1 MSEFTKVEVQT
12 LNAPKKVSIK
22 PYFEQGMENMG
33 LENYGMSLYD
43 GVYHEEQLACLERN
57 GVKRYVTGLNEFSP
71 NIKLIKNTEVR
82 EAKIKQIRQMVSEL
96 EKDLA
101 ANVIEVD
108 DKNFWDKV
116 ALLKPNNDEF
126 WGQITL
132 RAGNDITFLDP
143 ENNPYDLIK
152 LCAIEAGGFSLIAKS
167 LEVAQSMSTPPKFY
181 LDKYE
186 ETVSTK
192 NEGKKLRNK
201 ALSKLQEMYDKNS
214 KKLLYVTKVIAPGS
228 PEYIN
233 STPNDVL
240 YETMDDY
247 INGLTFEK
255 DKKRSAETFVQVT
268 KLSMEDLKLKSLIK
282 DATFYKYIAP
292 KSDGF
297 IYHIA
302 TGTML
307 GRNTSDVLEY
317 LKSPLNEEILI
328 KIMEPVEKNWKR

>member
-1 MSEFTKVEVQT
+1 MSEFTKVEVRT
-12 LNAPKKVSIK
+12 LNTPKKVSIK
-22 PYFEQGMENMG
+22 PYFDPAMENMG
-33 LENYGMSLYD
+33 LENYGMALYD
-43 GVYHEEQLACLERN
+43 GVYHEEQLACLEKN

-71 NIKLIKNTEVR
+71 NVKLITNLEAKQ
-82 EAKIKQIRQMVSEL
+82 AKIKQIRIMVSEL

-101 ANVIEVD
+101 ANVIDVD
-108 DKNFWDKV
+108 DKDFWDKV
-116 ALLKPNNDEF
+116 TLLKPNNDEF
-126 WGQITL
+126 WGKITL

-143 ENNPYDLIK
+143 EKNPYDLIK

-167 LEVAQSMSTPPKFY
+167 LEAAQSMPTPPKFY

-192 NEGKKLRNK
+192 NELKKIRNK

-214 KKLLYVTKVIAPGS
+214 KKLLYVTKVIVPGS

-247 INGLTFEK
+247 INGLNFEK
-255 DKKRSAETFVQVT
+255 DKKRSAETFLST
-268 KLSMEDLKLKSLIK
+268 SKLSMEDLKLKSLIK

-292 KSDGF
+292 KADGF
-297 IYHIA
+297 IYHIS

-307 GRNTSDVLEY
+307 GRNSSDVLEY

>member
-1 MSEFTKVEVQT
+1 MSEFTKVEVRT
-12 LNAPKKVSIK
+12 LNTPKKVSIK
-22 PYFEQGMENMG
+22 PYFESGMENMG

-71 NIKLIKNTEVR
+71 NIKLITNLEAKQ
-82 EAKIKQIRQMVSEL
+82 AKIKQIRIMVSEL

-101 ANVIEVD
+101 ANVIDVD
-108 DKNFWDKV
+108 DKDFWDKV
-116 ALLKPNNDEF
+116 TLLKPNNDEF
-126 WGQITL
+126 WGKITL

-143 ENNPYDLIK
+143 EKNPYDLIK

-167 LEVAQSMSTPPKFY
+167 LEAAQSMPTPPKFY

-192 NEGKKLRNK
+192 NELKKIRNK

-214 KKLLYVTKVIAPGS
+214 KKLLYVTKVIVPGS

-247 INGLTFEK
+247 INGLNFEK
-255 DKKRSAETFVQVT
+255 DKKRSAETFLST
-268 KLSMEDLKLKSLIK
+268 SKLSMEDLKLKSLIK

-292 KSDGF
+292 KADGF
-297 IYHIA
+297 IYHLS

-307 GRNTSDVLEY
+307 GRNSSDVLEY

-328 KIMEPVEKNWKR
+328 KIMEPVDR

>member
-1 MSEFTKVEVQT
+1 MSEFTKVEVRT
-12 LNAPKKVSIK
+12 LNTPKKVSIK
-22 PYFEQGMENMG
+22 PYFDSSMENMG

-43 GVYHEEQLACLERN
+43 GVYHEEQLACLEKN

-71 NIKLIKNTEVR
+71 NVKLITNLEAKQ
-82 EAKIKQIRQMVSEL
+82 AKIKQIRIMVSEL

-101 ANVIEVD
+101 ANVIDVD
-108 DKNFWDKV
+108 DDKFWDKV
-116 ALLKPNNDEF
+116 TLLKPNNDEF
-126 WGQITL
+126 WGKITL

-143 ENNPYDLIK
+143 EKNPYDLIK

-167 LEVAQSMSTPPKFY
+167 LEAAQSMPTPPKFY

-192 NEGKKLRNK
+192 NELKKIRNK

-214 KKLLYVTKVIAPGS
+214 KKLLYVTKVIVPGS

-247 INGLTFEK
+247 INGLNFEK
-255 DKKRSAETFVQVT
+255 DKKRSAETFLST
-268 KLSMEDLKLKSLIK
+268 SKLSMEDLKLKSLIK

-292 KSDGF
+292 KADGF
-297 IYHIA
+297 IYHIS

-307 GRNTSDVLEY
+307 GRNSSDVLEY

>member
-1 MSEFTKVEVQT
+1 MSEFTKVEVRT
-12 LNAPKKVSIK
+12 LNTPKKVSIK
-22 PYFEQGMENMG
+22 PYFESGMENMV

-71 NIKLIKNTEVR
+71 NIKLITNLEAKQ
-82 EAKIKQIRQMVSEL
+82 AKIKQIRIMVSEL

-101 ANVIEVD
+101 ANVIDDD
-108 DKNFWDKV
+108 DKDFWDKV
-116 ALLKPNNDEF
+116 TLLKPNNDEF
-126 WGQITL
+126 WGKITL

-143 ENNPYDLIK
+143 EKNPYDLIK

-167 LEVAQSMSTPPKFY
+167 LEAAQSMPTPPKFY

-192 NEGKKLRNK
+192 NELKKIRNK

-214 KKLLYVTKVIAPGS
+214 KKLLYVTKVIVPGS

-247 INGLTFEK
+247 INGLSFEK
-255 DKKRSAETFVQVT
+255 DKKRSAETFLST
-268 KLSMEDLKLKSLIK
+268 SKLSMEDLKLKSLIK

-292 KSDGF
+292 KADGF
-297 IYHIA
+297 IYHLS

-307 GRNTSDVLEY
+307 GRNSSDVLEY

>member
-1 MSEFTKVEVQT
+1 MSEFTKVEVRT
-12 LNAPKKVSIK
+12 LNTPKKVSIK
-22 PYFEQGMENMG
+22 PYFEPGMENMG

-43 GVYHEEQLACLERN
+43 GVYHEEQLACLEKN

-71 NIKLIKNTEVR
+71 NVKLITNSEAKQ
-82 EAKIKQIRQMVSEL
+82 AKIKQIRIMVSEL

-101 ANVIEVD
+101 ANVIDVD
-108 DKNFWDKV
+108 DKDFWDKV
-116 ALLKPNNDEF
+116 TLLKPNNDEF
-126 WGQITL
+126 WGKITL

-143 ENNPYDLIK
+143 EKNPYDLIK

-167 LEVAQSMSTPPKFY
+167 LEAAQSMPTPPKFY

-192 NEGKKLRNK
+192 NELKKIRNK

-214 KKLLYVTKVIAPGS
+214 KKLLYVTKVIVPGS

-247 INGLTFEK
+247 INGLNFEK
-255 DKKRSAETFVQVT
+255 DKKRSAETFLST
-268 KLSMEDLKLKSLIK
+268 SKLSMEDLKLKSLIK

-292 KSDGF
+292 KADGF
-297 IYHIA
+297 IYHIS

-307 GRNTSDVLEY
+307 GRNSSDVLEY

>member
-1 MSEFTKVEVQT
+1 MSEFTKVEVRT
-12 LNAPKKVSIK
+12 LNTPKKVSIK
-22 PYFEQGMENMG
+22 PYFESGMENMG

-43 GVYHEEQLACLERN
+43 GVYHEEQLACLEKN
-57 GVKRYVTGLNEFSP
+57 GVKRYITGLNEFSP
-71 NIKLIKNTEVR
+71 NVKLITNLEAKQ
-82 EAKIKQIRQMVSEL
+82 AKIKQIRIMVSEL

-101 ANVIEVD
+101 ANVIDVD
-108 DKNFWDKV
+108 DDKFWDKV
-116 ALLKPNNDEF
+116 TLLKPNNDEF
-126 WGQITL
+126 WGKITL

-143 ENNPYDLIK
+143 EKNPYDLIK

-167 LEVAQSMSTPPKFY
+167 LEAAQSMPTPPKFY

-192 NEGKKLRNK
+192 NELKKIRNK

-214 KKLLYVTKVIAPGS
+214 KKLLYVTKVIVPGS

-247 INGLTFEK
+247 INGLNFEK
-255 DKKRSAETFVQVT
+255 DKKRSAETFLST
-268 KLSMEDLKLKSLIK
+268 SKLSMEDLKLKSLIK

-292 KSDGF
+292 KADGF
-297 IYHIA
+297 IYHIS

-307 GRNTSDVLEY
+307 GRNSSDVLEY

>member
-1 MSEFTKVEVQT
+1 MSEFTKVEVRT
-12 LNAPKKVSIK
+12 LNTPKKVSIK
-22 PYFEQGMENMG
+22 PYFDSSMENMG

-43 GVYHEEQLACLERN
+43 GVYHEEQLACLEKN

-71 NIKLIKNTEVR
+71 NVKLITNLEAKQ
-82 EAKIKQIRQMVSEL
+82 AKIKQIRIMVSEL

-101 ANVIEVD
+101 ANVIDVD
-108 DKNFWDKV
+108 DDKFWDKV
-116 ALLKPNNDEF
+116 TLLKPNNDEF
-126 WGQITL
+126 WGKITL

-143 ENNPYDLIK
+143 EKNPYDLIK

-167 LEVAQSMSTPPKFY
+167 LEAAQSMPTPPKFY

-192 NEGKKLRNK
+192 NELKKIRNK

-214 KKLLYVTKVIAPGS
+214 KKLLYVTKVIVPGS

-247 INGLTFEK
+247 INGLNFEK
-255 DKKRSAETFVQVT
+255 DKKRCAKTFLETSNF
-268 KLSMEDLKLKSLIK
+268 SIEDLKIKAIIK
-282 DATFYKYIAP
+282 DAIFYKHLAT

-297 IYHIA
+297 IYHIKS
-302 TGTML
+302 GTLL
-307 GRNTSDVLEY
+307 GRNNNDLLEY
-317 LKSPLNEEILI
+317 LKSPLNEEMLEII
-328 KIMEPVEKNWKR
+328 SEPIFSLWSK

>member
-1 MSEFTKVEVQT
+1 MSEFTKVEVRT
-12 LNAPKKVSIK
+12 LNTPKKVSIK
-22 PYFEQGMENMG
+22 PYFESGMENMG

-71 NIKLIKNTEVR
+71 NIKLITNLEAKQ
-82 EAKIKQIRQMVSEL
+82 AKIKQIRIMVSEL

-101 ANVIEVD
+101 ANVIDVD
-108 DKNFWDKV
+108 DKDFWDKV
-116 ALLKPNNDEF
+116 TLLKPNNDEF
-126 WGQITL
+126 WGKITL

-143 ENNPYDLIK
+143 EKNPYDLIK

-167 LEVAQSMSTPPKFY
+167 LEAAQSMPTPPKFY

-192 NEGKKLRNK
+192 NELKKIRNK

-214 KKLLYVTKVIAPGS
+214 KKLLYVTKVIVPGS

-247 INGLTFEK
+247 INGLNFEK
-255 DKKRSAETFVQVT
+255 DKKRSAETFLST
-268 KLSMEDLKLKSLIK
+268 SKLSMEDLKLKSLIK

-292 KSDGF
+292 KADGF
-297 IYHIA
+297 IYHLS

-307 GRNTSDVLEY
+307 GRNSSDVLEY

>member
-1 MSEFTKVEVQT
+1 MSEFTKVEVRT
-12 LNAPKKVSIK
+12 LNTPKKVSIK
-22 PYFEQGMENMG
+22 PYFESGMENMV

-71 NIKLIKNTEVR
+71 NIKLITNLEAKQ
-82 EAKIKQIRQMVSEL
+82 AKIKQIRIMVSEL

-101 ANVIEVD
+101 ANVIDVD
-108 DKNFWDKV
+108 DKDFWDKV
-116 ALLKPNNDEF
+116 TLLKPNNDEF
-126 WGQITL
+126 WGKITL

-143 ENNPYDLIK
+143 EKNPYDLIK

-167 LEVAQSMSTPPKFY
+167 LEAAQSMPTPPKFY

-192 NEGKKLRNK
+192 NELKKIRNK

-214 KKLLYVTKVIAPGS
+214 KKLLYVTKVIVPGS

-247 INGLTFEK
+247 INGLNFEK
-255 DKKRSAETFVQVT
+255 DKKRSAETFLST
-268 KLSMEDLKLKSLIK
+268 SKLSMEDLKLKSLIK

-292 KSDGF
+292 KADGF
-297 IYHIA
+297 IYHLS

-307 GRNTSDVLEY
+307 GRNSSDVLEY

>member
-1 MSEFTKVEVQT
+1 MSEFTKVEVRT
-12 LNAPKKVSIK
+12 LNTPKKVSIK
-22 PYFEQGMENMG
+22 PYFESGMENMG

-43 GVYHEEQLACLERN
+43 GVYHEEQLACLEKN

-71 NIKLIKNTEVR
+71 NVKLITNLEAKQ
-82 EAKIKQIRQMVSEL
+82 AKIKQIRIMVSEL

-101 ANVIEVD
+101 ANVIDVD
-108 DKNFWDKV
+108 DKDFWDKV
-116 ALLKPNNDEF
+116 TLLKPNNDEF
-126 WGQITL
+126 WGKITL

-143 ENNPYDLIK
+143 EKNPYDLIK

-167 LEVAQSMSTPPKFY
+167 LEAAQSMPTPPKFY

-192 NEGKKLRNK
+192 NELKKIRNK

-214 KKLLYVTKVIAPGS
+214 KKLLYVTKVIVPGS

-247 INGLTFEK
+247 INGLNFEK
-255 DKKRSAETFVQVT
+255 DKKRSAETFLST
-268 KLSMEDLKLKSLIK
+268 SKLSMEDLKLKSLIK

-307 GRNTSDVLEY
+307 GRNSSDVLEY

>member
-1 MSEFTKVEVQT
+1 MSEFTKVEVRT
-12 LNAPKKVSIK
+12 LNTPKKVSIK
-22 PYFEQGMENMG
+22 PYFESGMENMG

-43 GVYHEEQLACLERN
+43 GVYHEEQLACLEKN

-71 NIKLIKNTEVR
+71 NVKLITNLEAKQ
-82 EAKIKQIRQMVSEL
+82 AKIKQIRIMVSEL

-101 ANVIEVD
+101 ANVIDVD
-108 DKNFWDKV
+108 DKDFWDKV
-116 ALLKPNNDEF
+116 TLLKPNNDEF
-126 WGQITL
+126 WGKITL

-143 ENNPYDLIK
+143 EKNPYDLIK

-167 LEVAQSMSTPPKFY
+167 LEAAQSMPTPPKFY

-192 NEGKKLRNK
+192 NEGKKIRNK

-214 KKLLYVTKVIAPGS
+214 KKLLYVTKVIVPGS

-247 INGLTFEK
+247 INGLNFEK
-255 DKKRSAETFVQVT
+255 DKKRSAETFLST
-268 KLSMEDLKLKSLIK
+268 SKLSMEDLKLKSLIK

-307 GRNTSDVLEY
+307 GRNSSDVLEY